1 MKDRRNPLKENL
13 FRELSNYH
21 ALKVAWNKPPVVHG
35 HIRITHRRCFK
46 RCPNNINMDLHDYSL
61 YCDGKTCTMTHSC
74 IWATYIM
81 ENPDNQIIGQ
91 YDIFLGHNFPEAFR
105 RINASLDIIKRHMA
119 GEIRY
124 DATGTMFFWP
134 PPLCPLS
141 GTTPPSYLYS
151 SNRAAEISYH
161 WNSLS

>member
-1 MKDRRNPLKENL
+1 MRSKASSKL
-13 FRELSNYH
+13 FQSLNQMNVMESHYR
-21 ALKVAWNKPPVVHG
+21 
-35 HIRITHRRCFK
+35 K
-46 RCPNNINMDLHDYSL
+46 RCPNNINMDSHDYSL

-74 IWATYIM
+74 IWATYTM
-81 ENPDNQIIGQ
+81 ENIGQ

-105 RINASLDIIKRHMA
+105 RINASLDILKRHMA

-151 SNRAAEISYH
+151 SNRAAEITYH